1 MVDLPD
7 FSMFWKTSA
16 SVMTRADASGSSGT
30 TREKRMLTV
39 INCNAEKRERM
50 ERWLRVLPR
59 D

>member
-1 MVDLPD
+1 MIDLPD

-39 INCNAEKRERM
+39 INCNAESEKG
-50 ERWLRVLPR
+50 WR
-59 D
+59 DG